1 MIFTWI
7 LNNFWTNQNWL
18 GKIQSI
24 CIVLLVILM
33 IYFKALFGIYKH
45 KYVQRIQ
52 SERQELIIKNDS
64 LKAIKSRN
72 TKQIKK
78 NVSRLRIDKN
88 KIETKRKKDEE
99 IINNS
104 SVSDKQRKAV
114 IAKYESR

>member
-1 MIFTWI
+1 MIRNWI
-7 LNNFWTNQNWL
+7 IATFWKNQNWI

-24 CIVLLVILM
+24 FIVLLVLLM
-33 IYFKALFGIYKH
+33 IYYKSLFGIYKH
-45 KYVQRIQ
+45 KYVSKIE
-52 SERQELIIKNDS
+52 SEKERLTVQVDS

-99 IINNS
+99 LINNS
-104 SVSDKQRKAV
+104 SISDKQRNA
-114 IAKYESR
+114 ILSKYESR

>member
-1 MIFTWI
+1 
-7 LNNFWTNQNWL
+7 
-18 GKIQSI
+18 
-24 CIVLLVILM
+24 M

-45 KYVQRIQ
+45 KYIARIVSEKDILKVQV
-52 SERQELIIKNDS
+52 DS

-104 SVSDKQRKAV
+104 SVSDKQRKA
-114 IAKYESR
+114 IITKYESR

>member
-1 MIFTWI
+1 MILKWI
-7 LNNFWTNQNWL
+7 ISTFWKNQNWL
-18 GKIQSI
+18 GKVQSI

-45 KYVQRIQ
+45 KYVAKIE
-52 SERQELIIKNDS
+52 SEKESLKVQVDS
-64 LKAIKSRN
+64 LKALKSRN